1 MFFQLLMIWL
11 SWLIDS
17 LDLWLEA
24 FQVLQW
30 NSMSAALQQEP
41 QLEPPS
47 LGSREICWDVL
58 RVDPGAVC
66 GKEKRKSIETTK
78 KKTQWKSPT
87 SHLIRFLSLRSFQ
100 QSARQM
106 PWEDYV
112 SFRTAFDCLFMC
124 CIHGAIVLRTS
135 TGRTDCT
142 EWYLHS
148 ILSSVT
154 QLLFSCHFFSAAGCV
169 FPRLLATLLDNTP
182 CRACRPIY
190 TQIT

>member
-1 MFFQLLMIWL
+1 MFFQLLMMWL
-11 SWLIDS
+11 SWLIYS

-58 RVDPGAVC
+58 RVDPGAVF
-66 GKEKRKSIETTK
+66 GKERRKSMKRQKIKRMEISNK
-78 KKTQWKSPT
+78 PF
-87 SHLIRFLSLRSFQ
+87 IRFLSLRSFQ

-112 SFRTAFDCLFMC
+112 SFRTAIDCLFMC

-135 TGRTDCT
+135 TA
-142 EWYLHS
+142 EQ
-148 ILSSVT
+148 IALSDTFT
-154 QLLFSCHFFSAAGCV
+154 QFCH
-169 FPRLLATLLDNTP
+169 P
-182 CRACRPIY
+182 
-190 TQIT
+190 